1 MVGGFV
7 GSFVGV
13 GMGRREGSHLLAL
26 VFSDRE
32 KVRLFARN
40 EGRWYNALE
49 K

>member
-1 MVGGFV
+1 MAGGFV
-7 GSFVGV
+7 DSFVGV
-13 GMGRREGSHLLAL
+13 GMGRWEGSHLLDL

-32 KVRLFARN
+32 KARVFARS